1 VETLHL
7 RLGDERLGLGGLD
20 ASSNHRLFRGG
31 DASIRELI
39 GQWTNLKFGDRWV
52 VNIGRTSAS
61 RRAASLSQSSR
72 RHHPAAH
79 PAIKAP

>member
-1 VETLHL
+1 M
-7 RLGDERLGLGGLD
+7 
-20 ASSNHRLFRGG
+20 
-31 DASIRELI
+31 RELI
-39 GQWTNLKFGDRWV
+39 HWAQWTNLKFGDRWV